1 MYLMCCRQW
10 HWCIYNSD
18 VDIYYEYYI
27 L

>member
-1 MYLMCCRQW
+1 MNLMCCRQW